1 MDLYCNPL
9 SAFSHK
15 TKMAFYE
22 KDVTFNEIQV
32 DLFNPDARQRYR
44 EFYPLGKVP
53 CLHTPSGVIPESTA
67 IIEWLDQYYQVP
79 KLIPANPD
87 DARQVRLKDRLADL
101 YVTSNVSL
109 LFFQNLK
116 PVEQQDAER
125 IATARRQI
133 QVMYDYFEKELA
145 GKPVAGL
152 FVHGS
157 QLSMADLA
165 LLAGL
170 AGAANLESMGRHPNL
185 ARYLTLHSQR
195 PSLLA
200 AREGFDE
207 VVARLISGVRGKP

>member
-9 SAFSHK
+9 STFSHK
-15 TKMAFYE
+15 TKIAFYE
-22 KDVTFNEIQV
+22 KDVSFNEIQI
-32 DLFNPDARQRYR
+32 DLFNPEARQRYR
-44 EFYPLGKVP
+44 ELYPLGKVP
-53 CLHTPSGVIPESTA
+53 CLQTPKGLIPESTA

-109 LFFQNLK
+109 LFFQSLK
-116 PVEQQDAER
+116 PAEQQDQER

-133 QVMYDYFEKELA
+133 QAMYDYFEKELV
-145 GKPVAGL
+145 GKNDRSL
-152 FVHGS
+152 FVHGG

-170 AGAANLESMGRHPNL
+170 NGAAGFIPLDRHPAL
-185 ARYLTLHSQR
+185 ARYLALHNQR
-195 PSLLA
+195 PA
-200 AREGFDE
+200 VIEARKGFAE
-207 VVARLISGVRGKP
+207 AVERIMASSRT